1 MESDFFISMLEDE
14 DDTNASIAL
23 RELLKAPELDKIIAT
38 HQDDD
43 NPLVCKRIHQLV
55 SMRNRQ
61 RLMDEFPEKVNRGE
75 YSNWEALATINVILD
90 PQTSFQ
96 QLDDMVKNILEDDFT
111 PFRDTKDFCD
121 TIRELNFVV
130 EENSDNFIVKYLLLD
145 AMVTFTADPL
155 VVAVIC
161 QKIGLLCKWKT
172 AIGYLDGKLCLLDR
186 MNNICSLSPNHPK
199 KVIVSRFKPISVR
212 DIVIEL
218 LAKIHSAASID
229 QVSSVFLDTR
239 TLLER
244 LQA

>member
-1 MESDFFISMLEDE
+1 MLEDE
-14 DDTNASIAL
+14 DDANASIAL
-23 RELLKAPELDKIIAT
+23 RELLKEPDLDSIIVA

-61 RLMDEFPEKVNRGE
+61 RLMEEFPEKVNRGE
-75 YSNWEALATINVILD
+75 YSNWEALAAINVILD

-96 QLDDMVKNILEDDFT
+96 QLDDMLKNGILEDNLT
-111 PFRDTKDFCD
+111 PFCDTQDFCD
-121 TIRELNFVV
+121 TIRELNFAI

-172 AIGYLDGKLCLLDR
+172 AVGYLDGKLCLLDR
-186 MNNICSLSPNHPK
+186 SHNICSLSPNPPQK
-199 KVIVSRFKPISVR
+199 RVDVSRFKPISTR

-218 LAKIHSAASID
+218 LAKIHSAACID

>member
-1 MESDFFISMLEDE
+1 MLEDE
-14 DDTNASIAL
+14 DDANASIAL
-23 RELLKAPELDKIIAT
+23 RELLKTPELDSIIVAR
-38 HQDDD
+38 QDDD
-43 NPLVCKRIHQLV
+43 NPLVRRRIHQLV

-90 PQTSFQ
+90 PQTSLQ
-96 QLDDMVKNILEDDFT
+96 QLDDILKNNILENNFA
-111 PFRDTKDFCD
+111 PFRDTQDFCD
-121 TIRELNFVV
+121 TIRELNFAI

-145 AMVTFTADPL
+145 SMVTFTSDPL
-155 VVAVIC
+155 IVAVIC

-172 AIGYLDGKLCLLDR
+172 AIGYLDGQLCLLDR
-186 MNNICSLSPNHPK
+186 MNNICSLSPEQPK
-199 KVIVSRFKPISVR
+199 KVVVSHFKPISMR
-212 DIVIEL
+212 DIVIEV
-218 LAKIHSAASID
+218 LAKIHSAACID